1 MSDPSG
7 FVGANDPRYR
17 NSPGNAAGTSAGA
30 SADAGIGSDAAG
42 APGASTRSGS
52 RPFTGFDRE
61 RAAYERLKLELLARA
76 EGKYVVLVGEELEGP
91 VDSFGDALRAG
102 YRRFGRGPLY
112 VKRVHSVESVVEV
125 SRDIVP
131 CRS

>member
-1 MSDPSG
+1 MNDPSD
-7 FVGANDPRYR
+7 FIGANDPRYR
-17 NSPGNAAGTSAGA
+17 NPLGHAVGASAGA
-30 SADAGIGSDAAG
+30 ATDPGSGADAAG
-42 APGASTRSGS
+42 LSDAGTRSRL

-61 RAAYERLKLELLARA
+61 RAAYERLQLELLARA
-76 EGKYVVLVGEELEGP
+76 EGKYVVLVGEEIEGP

-102 YRRFGRGPLY
+102 YRRFGHGPLY
-112 VKRVHSVESVVEV
+112 VKQVLTVEPVVEV